1 MEQRQDS
8 PPALSP
14 SCPSCRAGTGLA
26 FSVRISQ
33 MQRTVAFRCSFCE
46 HVWEETDRD
55 FDLTFLVGP
64 STARRA

>member
-8 PPALSP
+8 PHAFNP
-14 SCPSCRAGTGLA
+14 SCPSCGAGTGLA

-46 HVWEETDRD
+46 HVWEAIDRD
-55 FDLTFLVGP
+55 FDLPFLVGL